1 MATLP
6 TIDTFLD
13 HTDFVYSRMVGIA
26 WNANR
31 LLQPTVLTADAGG
44 ALLECAKNK
53 RPEVPVVLNC
63 KGISTIE
70 DHALS
75 GFEDYLKSTGRQA
88 IVLIPASQDQLGKE
102 VDSELGEVFTQKY
115 RIGATHAHVY
125 GKSDRTACQIETIIE
140 QSKQLEQ
147 SYVSAVI
154 KESYRAFDQ
163 PERLESTPL
172 IASGVLNARSL
183 ISDPKKFI
191 WISLLLADAFQA
203 VVNEAKPRTIRI
215 LAVSLRGS
223 PFAAAVRVLSD
234 TLSPTLEIV
243 DHIGPRH
250 EVLEDHRFVC
260 DFTGGEYV
268 LVGDFVIGGT
278 EIKIARAYALA
289 KGATLNNAIAI
300 GSFLEPSAY
309 SQTVTLRSL
318 VQLSTVVP
326 ELKYEFQ

>member
-1 MATLP
+1 MATSP
-6 TIDTFLD
+6 TVDTFLD

-31 LLQPTVLTADAGG
+31 LLQPTVLTADAGN
-44 ALLECAKNK
+44 ALLGCVQNK
-53 RPEVPVVLNC
+53 RPEAPIVLNC

-75 GFEDYLKSTGRQA
+75 AFKEYLKQTGRQA
-88 IVLIPASQDQLGKE
+88 IILIPSSQDQLGKE
-102 VDSELGEVFTQKY
+102 VDSELGEVFSQKH
-115 RIGATHAHVY
+115 RIDTTHAHIY
-125 GKSDRTACQIETIIE
+125 GKQDVTSGQVAAVIEGA
-140 QSKQLEQ
+140 KKLEQ
-147 SYVSAVI
+147 SFVTKVI
-154 KESYRAFDQ
+154 SESYRAFDK

-183 ISDPKKFI
+183 ISDPRKFI

-203 VVNEAKPRTIRI
+203 VVNEAKPRTVRI
-215 LAVSLRGS
+215 LAVSLRGG

-250 EVLEDHRFVC
+250 EVLEDQRFVC

-289 KGATLNNAIAI
+289 KGAKLNCAVAI
-300 GSFLEPSAY
+300 GSFLDPSAY

-318 VQLSTVVP
+318 VQLPEVVP
-326 ELKYEFQ
+326 ELKYEFK